1 MITGLTV
8 DQDPE
13 SLFSE
18 GLTGK
23 SLAERLGVDAGS
35 ITRNWGK
42 GPKHFAKWSREGQ
55 AVGTAK
61 GHKLP
66 DPDNL
71 SWERRGV
78 RYFPIIDKD

>member
-55 AVGTAK
+55 AIGTK
-61 GHKLP
+61 GSKLP
-66 DPDNL
+66 DPDGL
-71 SWERRGV
+71 SWVRRGD
-78 RYFPIIDKD
+78 RYYPIVEKD